1 MRTTLVLAF
10 ICFSLFAQ
18 AQETSTSLL
27 FKKVPIPG
35 YAFDILVKNT
45 KPYVMSYKV
54 KFDVYGYKTD
64 NRYEFTDTIG
74 PGVEKKIMHLEA
86 KRRIKNRDF
95 TYSWVESIG
104 NFNTKHDLN
113 LKYYLPYEEGKA
125 FKVIQAYDEGNTH
138 KTIEAIDFAMP
149 TGTKVTVARRGLV
162 VDIKQDST
170 NGCPDESCASDAN
183 FVQVLHYDGT
193 FAKYQH
199 LQAESVLVKLGQ
211 YVNIGDVLALSGAT
225 GQVSEPQLHFEV
237 QRLHPNLDRYVT
249 VPVKFTV
256 NDENKSKILEVGD
269 TFTRP
274 KNIQ

>member
-1 MRTTLVLAF
+1 
-10 ICFSLFAQ
+10 
-18 AQETSTSLL
+18 
-27 FKKVPIPG
+27 
-35 YAFDILVKNT
+35 
-45 KPYVMSYKV
+45 
-54 KFDVYGYKTD
+54 
-64 NRYEFTDTIG
+64 
-74 PGVEKKIMHLEA
+74 
-86 KRRIKNRDF
+86 
-95 TYSWVESIG
+95 
-104 NFNTKHDLN
+104 
-113 LKYYLPYEEGKA
+113 
-125 FKVIQAYDEGNTH
+125 
-138 KTIEAIDFAMP
+138 MP

-170 NGCPDESCASDAN
+170 NGCPEESCASDAN

-199 LQAESVLVKLGQ
+199 LQAESVLVKVGQ